1 MLLSRCSVFKR
12 APLQNDL
19 PQSNGVSFGARPL
32 SYSKIS
38 DNRLINF
45 VTPPC
50 SVSRQ
55 PRRLLSRTRHRT
67 ELRVARDEA
76 DDKPSPR
83 GVYDKETAESRRR
96 GPEMTLEDIIN
107 GDPGDIL
114 HAIKLADI
122 VAYLV
127 DNWGWEY
134 MATEVN
140 IKCFHSFPS
149 VSSSLKFL
157 RNSKHSWAR
166 EEVEDLF
173 VFCKREEAAARLSGE
188 WGLYEFLD
196 GGWHKKEEATRE
208 IRRRE

>member
-1 MLLSRCSVFKR
+1 
-12 APLQNDL
+12 
-19 PQSNGVSFGARPL
+19 
-32 SYSKIS
+32 
-38 DNRLINF
+38 
-45 VTPPC
+45 
-50 SVSRQ
+50 
-55 PRRLLSRTRHRT
+55 
-67 ELRVARDEA
+67 
-76 DDKPSPR
+76 
-83 GVYDKETAESRRR
+83 
-96 GPEMTLEDIIN
+96 MTLEDIIN

-134 MATEVN
+134 MATE
-140 IKCFHSFPS
+140 
-149 VSSSLKFL
+149 
-157 RNSKHSWAR
+157 AR